1 MNPGWHYIYEDCGF
15 ISTCWLDSLCQTSHL
30 HCMLW
35 CVHQSKTSNQPAHHV
50 GFRGLSGTCLPSS
63 GSLIQGQITITN
75 LWAHECWS
83 KMFGPGVEYNKSRL
97 LVSQATPGLHY
108 CSPLKPSHKVYPSG
122 PAHAASCWQPLG
134 CSRGPDDWCWCWR
147 GSISDTFALIEAQHP
162 CCLVGM
168 GLKDRLLLHVTR
180 TGHFGSG
187 WAIAVIFVAW
197 ANLSI
202 WNRQDRK
209 VGLCHQPEAAQQGA
223 QGQRRQQFPQ
233 LRSCHTTF
241 LHSLARMPQLWPHR
255 PRIPWCF
262 AHTCR
267 AYDREN
273 TCKMTDCHCH
283 RNLAACCC
291 SKLINNTITIT
302 TAATATSLASHVFWP
317 GISQCSICKLP
328 WFDSSAKGLWEKGKV
343 RWEKEEDLEKCW
355 MNSNKYRAPPQVL
368 FHLFFCEKPLL
379 HLECVLS
386 GSPLH
391 VLDFLLEDRLS
402 KGWCDQEGV

>member
-83 KMFGPGVEYNKSRL
+83 KMFGPGVEYNKFRL

-202 WNRQDRK
+202 WIVRIGGWASVINLRLLSREPK
-209 VGLCHQPEAAQQGA
+209 VKG
-223 QGQRRQQFPQ
+223 
-233 LRSCHTTF
+233 
-241 LHSLARMPQLWPHR
+241 
-255 PRIPWCF
+255 
-262 AHTCR
+262 
-267 AYDREN
+267 
-273 TCKMTDCHCH
+273 
-283 RNLAACCC
+283 
-291 SKLINNTITIT
+291 
-302 TAATATSLASHVFWP
+302 
-317 GISQCSICKLP
+317 
-328 WFDSSAKGLWEKGKV
+328 DSSSLSSGLV
-343 RWEKEEDLEKCW
+343 TQR
-355 MNSNKYRAPPQVL
+355 
-368 FHLFFCEKPLL
+368 FFILS
-379 HLECVLS
+379 LECPSCGHIDPEFPDVSLILVAPMT
-386 GSPLH
+386 GKH
-391 VLDFLLEDRLS
+391 M
-402 KGWCDQEGV
+402 